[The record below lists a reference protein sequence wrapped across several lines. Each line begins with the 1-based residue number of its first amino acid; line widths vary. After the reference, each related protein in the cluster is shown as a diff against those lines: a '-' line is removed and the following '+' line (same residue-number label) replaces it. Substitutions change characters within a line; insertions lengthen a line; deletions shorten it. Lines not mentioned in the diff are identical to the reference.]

1 MTQRIKLIARIGKPV
16 PYQEYLT
23 LESDL
28 RRRREELI
36 LVCEH
41 SPVITAGVQ
50 FKDKS
55 IRVPETELAA
65 RGVAFHKT
73 SRGGDV
79 TAHEPGQIVIYV
91 HVDLKA
97 RSLDVSRF
105 FKGLLKSAQAAAKN
119 SFGLDLDLDAD
130 APGLYVG
137 GRKIASIGIQFKSFF
152 TGHGLAINVAND
164 LSTFSLIDPCGFD
177 ALEMTSVQKEGGR
190 PDKTG
195 LFIDLFYEHLHMDHL
210 PERG

>member
-91 HVDLKA
+91 H
-97 RSLDVSRF
+97 
-105 FKGLLKSAQAAAKN
+105 
-119 SFGLDLDLDAD
+119 AD
-130 APGLYVG
+130 H
-137 GRKIASIGIQFKSFF
+137 SFF
-152 TGHGLAINVAND
+152 
-164 LSTFSLIDPCGFD
+164 F
-177 ALEMTSVQKEGGR
+177 
-190 PDKTG
+190 
-195 LFIDLFYEHLHMDHL
+195 
-210 PERG
+210 

>member
-1 MTQRIKLIARIGKPV
+1 VTQRIKLITRIGKPLA
-16 PYQEYLT
+16 YQEYLH

-28 RRRREELI
+28 RARREELI

-55 IRVPETELAA
+55 LRVPQTELAP
-65 RGVAFHKT
+65 RGVAFYKT

-97 RSLDVSRF
+97 RSLDVSKF
-105 FKGLLKSAQAAAKN
+105 FKGLLESAQTAAKN
-119 SFGLDLDLDAD
+119 SFGLDLDLNTE
-130 APGLYVG
+130 APGLYVS

-152 TGHGLAINVAND
+152 TGHGLAINVTND

-177 ALEMTSVQKEGGR
+177 SLEMTSVEKEGGR
-190 PDKTG
+190 VDKTG
-195 LFIDLFYEHLHMDHL
+195 LFIDLFYEHLQKNHL
-210 PERG
+210 PERA